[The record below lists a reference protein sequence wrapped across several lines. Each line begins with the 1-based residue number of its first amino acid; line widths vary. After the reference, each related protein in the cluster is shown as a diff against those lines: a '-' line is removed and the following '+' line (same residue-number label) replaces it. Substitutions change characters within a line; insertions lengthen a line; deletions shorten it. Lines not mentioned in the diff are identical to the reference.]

1 MRRGLA
7 APPARRSGPAEPL
20 ARPAHL
26 FLIMTRDDITTRP
39 LPPATTGT
47 PSLSEKEALAKAWD
61 DRIVKLLDLLPRR
74 VADAI
79 AWLRAPSRR
88 WVRIPAALLLILG
101 GFLAILPV
109 FGLWMLPLGLA
120 LLSEDIPGMK
130 PSLER
135 AARWLEDKWNRLA
148 RWWRGSR

>member
-7 APPARRSGPAEPL
+7 APPGRWALAEPL
-20 ARPAHL
+20 ARPVHL
-26 FLIMTRDDITTRP
+26 FPIMTRDDITTRP
-39 LPPATTGT
+39 LPPAATGT
-47 PSLSEKEALAKAWD
+47 PPLTGKDILAKAWD
-61 DRIVKLLDLLPRR
+61 DRIARLLELLPRR
-74 VADAI
+74 VADSVS
-79 AWLRAPSRR
+79 WLRAPSRR
-88 WVRIPAALLLILG
+88 WVRIPAAVLLILG

-135 AARWLEDKWNRLA
+135 AARWLEDKWHRLA
-148 RWWRGSR
+148 RRWRGER

>member
-1 MRRGLA
+1 M
-7 APPARRSGPAEPL
+7 
-20 ARPAHL
+20 
-26 FLIMTRDDITTRP
+26 TTRP

>member
-1 MRRGLA
+1 
-7 APPARRSGPAEPL
+7 
-20 ARPAHL
+20 
-26 FLIMTRDDITTRP
+26 MTRDDITTRP

-101 GFLAILPV
+101 GFLAVLPV

-148 RWWRGSR
+148 RRWRGSR